1 MLFSLAVTTP
11 AENYLRL
18 KFFIM
23 VDLKYD
29 IAIYIEE
36 IMLSESLIF
45 FFFFEK
51 NMNALLEGE
60 RCET

>member
-45 FFFFEK
+45 FFFLRK
-51 NMNALLEGE
+51 I
-60 RCET
+60 